1 MNTFKMDIANV
12 GTIKIIASDVV
23 TKAERPDK
31 FEKAWKGA
39 YKHQNIIVIHEATKK
54 QFSFDYYGAQL
65 ASMVEDE
72 EGAITSVYS
81 YLSDAWVYYNDDFND
96 LGYNKFVDKE
106 TFNQVYNGC
115 KKAYYK
121 VARWFRN
128 IGIEIDLCDLL
139 NQLQEDFNL

>member
-1 MNTFKMDIANV
+1 MNTFKMDITNI

-31 FEKAWKGA
+31 FEKAWEGA
-39 YKHQNIIVIHEATKK
+39 CKHQNIIVIHEETKK
-54 QFSFDYYGAQL
+54 QFSFDYFGAKL

-72 EGAITSVYS
+72 EGAITAVYN

-96 LGYNKFVDKE
+96 LGYNKFVDRE

-128 IGIEIDLCDLL
+128 IGVEIDLCDLL
-139 NQLQEDFNL
+139 NQLQEDFNI